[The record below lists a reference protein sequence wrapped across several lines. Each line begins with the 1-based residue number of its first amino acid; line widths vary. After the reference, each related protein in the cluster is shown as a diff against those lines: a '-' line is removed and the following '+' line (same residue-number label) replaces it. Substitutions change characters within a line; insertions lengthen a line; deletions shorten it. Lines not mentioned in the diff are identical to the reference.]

1 MTNPAA
7 ARTAGIPLASEWAAD
22 PAASTV
28 SFTVR
33 NFGLRSV
40 TGKIPLTSASVAVGR
55 SGQPVSVRA
64 ELDARGIDTG
74 HVRAAAG
81 QRARL
86 LVDRLSHPGH

>member
-7 ARTAGIPLASEWAAD
+7 ARTAGVPPASEWAAD

-40 TGKIPLTSASVAVGR
+40 TGKIPSPAPA
-55 SGQPVSVRA
+55 
-64 ELDARGIDTG
+64 
-74 HVRAAAG
+74 
-81 QRARL
+81 
-86 LVDRLSHPGH
+86 